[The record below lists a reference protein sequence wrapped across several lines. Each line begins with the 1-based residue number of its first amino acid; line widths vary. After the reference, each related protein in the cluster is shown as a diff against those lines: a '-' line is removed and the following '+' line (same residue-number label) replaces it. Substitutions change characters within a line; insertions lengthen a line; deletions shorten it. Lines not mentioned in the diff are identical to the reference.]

1 MKQAHSMYSKK
12 EPTLIYVNNTLD
24 SSLNKK
30 KTFSSYTHTIETI
43 KGNPASKLI
52 KN

>member
-1 MKQAHSMYSKK
+1 MKQAKSMYYKK

-30 KTFSSYTHTIETI
+30 KRLVHIHTLL
-43 KGNPASKLI
+43 KR
-52 KN
+52 